1 MNTKGKEFVVSVADF
16 AFYING
22 VLACT
27 GVTNLSSSI
36 SVSMQEQA
44 VNAGKGNKKYSHT
57 NMVENLQQNLKLLT
71 GNLSTL
77 LYRLVLRFLKDSK
90 IHIVLMSA

>member
-27 GVTNLSSSI
+27 GVTNLTLILNLVHTKRTMELSLIKLSVTLFSEIKLESI
-36 SVSMQEQA
+36 
-44 VNAGKGNKKYSHT
+44 
-57 NMVENLQQNLKLLT
+57 
-71 GNLSTL
+71 TL
-77 LYRLVLRFLKDSK
+77 LVQ
-90 IHIVLMSA
+90 

>member
-44 VNAGKGNKKYSHT
+44 VNAGLERFRRIVKDLADAQCRAGIPAFHKPAEIPE
-57 NMVENLQQNLKLLT
+57 V
-71 GNLSTL
+71 
-77 LYRLVLRFLKDSK
+77 RL
-90 IHIVLMSA
+90 HSAC

>member
-16 AFYING
+16 AFYIND

-27 GVTNLSSSI
+27 GTTNLSSSI

-44 VNAGKGNKKYSHT
+44 VNAGKGNQK
-57 NMVENLQQNLKLLT
+57 
-71 GNLSTL
+71 
-77 LYRLVLRFLKDSK
+77 VLFKTVAISGGLIAGIKS
-90 IHIVLMSA
+90 IA

>member
-27 GVTNLSSSI
+27 GVTNL
-36 SVSMQEQA
+36 
-44 VNAGKGNKKYSHT
+44 T
-57 NMVENLQQNLKLLT
+57 DNLLH
-71 GNLSTL
+71 
-77 LYRLVLRFLKDSK
+77 RLC
-90 IHIVLMSA
+90 H

>member
-44 VNAGKGNKKYSHT
+44 VNAGKGNK
-57 NMVENLQQNLKLLT
+57 
-71 GNLSTL
+71 
-77 LYRLVLRFLKDSK
+77 
-90 IHIVLMSA
+90 

>member
-36 SVSMQEQA
+36 SVFY
-44 VNAGKGNKKYSHT
+44 AG
-57 NMVENLQQNLKLLT
+57 T
-71 GNLSTL
+71 GC
-77 LYRLVLRFLKDSK
+77 KCW
-90 IHIVLMSA
+90 

>member
-44 VNAGKGNKKYSHT
+44 VNAGKGNKKVFSYKYGR
-57 NMVENLQQNLKLLT
+57 ELT
-71 GNLSTL
+71 AELEAADWNLSTL

>member
-44 VNAGKGNKKYSHT
+44 VNAGKGNKKVFSYKYGRELT
-57 NMVENLQQNLKLLT
+57 AELEAADWKLEYIALQAGSQISRT
-71 GNLSTL
+71 Q
-77 LYRLVLRFLKDSK
+77 RF
-90 IHIVLMSA
+90 I